1 MKLPVISLHDVTIR
15 YAGGDTFADINFEI
29 KENEHWAFTGENSP
43 LINALMDAIV
53 GNAIVSKGKIDFH
66 FFNKVSLEKR
76 TLYEKKTPHH
86 FVTLLSPGQNFKNL
100 SGVDESYYQ
109 QRYNSYDAENSITLE
124 DYLCRI
130 HTERNMSGWTLEK
143 IINEL
148 HLSHLLHKHVIKLS
162 NGETKRVGIATALL
176 RNPVVLIL
184 QHPFTGLDAS
194 SRKEINEL
202 INTISASGISLI
214 ISTSAAEIPE
224 CITHVAA
231 FTNENKI
238 QTFSKKACQNYAMP
252 VFKKPDIE
260 KLKSLLSINPM
271 PVFNTMV
278 CMKNVSIKYDD
289 KLILDNI
296 NWTIQQGE
304 RWALSGPNGTGKTT
318 LLSLIN
324 GDNPQ
329 AFANDMILFDRK
341 KGSGESIW
349 DIKNKI
355 GFFSAELYQYF
366 PLETSCLHAV
376 ESGFYDTSGLFRP
389 TNAHTASIAF
399 RWMEIMGIAELS
411 QKSLLKVSDNKRR
424 LCLLARAMVKN
435 PPLLILDEPC
445 QGFNEYEQMFFKN
458 LLDTICA
465 LTNLTLIYV
474 SHYREEIPESVTH
487 FFKLQNGRQVM

>member
-15 YAGGDTFADINFEI
+15 YAGSEPFSNINFEI
-29 KENEHWAFTGENSP
+29 KEKEHWAFIGENSS
-43 LINALMDAIV
+43 LINALMDAIA

-66 FFNKVSLEKR
+66 FFEKISLESR
-76 TLYEKKTPHH
+76 VLTAKTTPQH
-86 FVTLLSPGQNFKNL
+86 FVALLSPEQNFKSL
-100 SGVDESYYQ
+100 SGVNESYYQ
-109 QRYNSYDAENSITLE
+109 QRYNSYDAENSITLK
-124 DYLCRI
+124 DYLRRI
-130 HTERNMSGWTLEK
+130 HTEKNTSGWTLQK

-162 NGETKRVGIATALL
+162 NGESKRAGIAAALL
-176 RNPVVLIL
+176 RNPVVLLL
-184 QHPFTGLDAS
+184 QHPFTGLDAP
-194 SRKEINEL
+194 SREEIKEL
-202 INTISASGISLI
+202 INTISATGITLAM
-214 ISTSAAEIPE
+214 STSAAEIPE
-224 CITHVAA
+224 CITHVAV
-231 FTNENKI
+231 FKNENKI
-238 QTFSKKACQNYAMP
+238 QTFSKKAFQHYAMP

-260 KLKSLLSINPM
+260 KLKSLLSISPM

-296 NWTIQQGE
+296 HWTIQQGE
-304 RWALSGPNGTGKTT
+304 RWALSGPNGAGKTT

-329 AFANDMILFDRK
+329 AFANDMILFDRR

-349 DIKNKI
+349 DIKKKI

-366 PLETSCLHAV
+366 PLDTSCLQAV

-389 TNAHTASIAF
+389 SHAQTASIAF
-399 RWMEIMGIAELS
+399 RWMEIMGIAALS
-411 QKSLLKVSDNKRR
+411 QKSLRKVSAGERR

-458 LLDTICA
+458 VLDTICA
-465 LTNLTLIYV
+465 LSNLTLIYV

-487 FFKLQNGRQVM
+487 FFKLENGRQVM